1 MKKAILLSILLVIL
15 NSCVKEEV
23 NILQEG
29 TGNWRLESISYPMIN
44 KTITYEKV
52 NIVFSFDKNSVI
64 VSGNDGSFYI
74 ENGTYSYSLA
84 GNEND
89 GYTMRI
95 GEREYPCSFEKDKMI
110 FSWAHVDGE
119 VITFKKLYFL

>member
-1 MKKAILLSILLVIL
+1 MKKAILLSILLVI
-15 NSCVKEEV
+15 
-23 NILQEG
+23 
-29 TGNWRLESISYPMIN
+29 
-44 KTITYEKV
+44 
-52 NIVFSFDKNSVI
+52 FS
-64 VSGNDGSFYI
+64 
-74 ENGTYSYSLA
+74 A

-119 VITFKKLYFL
+119 VITFKKLYLL